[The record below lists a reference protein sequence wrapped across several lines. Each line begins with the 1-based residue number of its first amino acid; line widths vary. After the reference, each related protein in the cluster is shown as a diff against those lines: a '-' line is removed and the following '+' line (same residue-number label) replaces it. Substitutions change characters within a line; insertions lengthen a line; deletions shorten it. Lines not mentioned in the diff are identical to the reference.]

1 MKWRILVSAPYMQ
14 PVIERFR
21 HIFEKYDAEIILP
34 EVTERLSE
42 DQLLG
47 LVGDIDGVVAGDDH
61 FTAKV
66 LETAGPRLKVLSKWG
81 TGIDSFDLEACKD
94 LGIVVCNTP
103 NAFSDPVAD
112 SVYGYILNF
121 ARQLPAMDQQMKAGQ
136 WDKIPGRALFE
147 TALGVIGVGNVGK
160 AVVRRARAFGMR
172 VLGNDIVDIDS
183 AFIRETGVEMVDKKT
198 LLGNADFVTLHC
210 DLNPRSHHLMDAGR
224 FGQMR
229 PTAVFINT
237 ARGPIIK
244 EKDLVSAL
252 QSETIAGAALDVFE
266 DEPLPE
272 SSPLKGMNNV
282 MLAPHNSNSSPAVW
296 EHVHKSTLKN
306 LFGVLEGNK

>member
-103 NAFSDPVAD
+103 NAFSEPVAD

-229 PTAVFINT
+229 PTAVVINT